1 MTVQHGRRGSVSL
14 LKPGRDVGQLNAPD
28 QTIPLGQT
36 LSWSLTIR
44 QSIADGATNSDTFQ
58 TFSNGKLRWT
68 AEVEMSWD
76 AADASLNQDK
86 LWEAILP
93 DEFDKSAVRD
103 RMVQAN
109 LYVDGSRCYYG
120 AAYIERAD
128 VHAPFDGPVTARF
141 QLRGNGPLK
150 FSAGGSA

>member
-1 MTVQHGRRGSVSL
+1 MTVQHGRRGAVSL
-14 LKPGRDVGQLNAPD
+14 LKPSSNGLLKTPN

-36 LSWSLTIR
+36 LSWSLTIH
-44 QSIADGATNSDTFQ
+44 QSLNKRPAKVDGFQ
-58 TFSNGKLRWT
+58 TFSEVDLRWT

-93 DEFDKSAVRD
+93 GEFDESAVRY
-103 RMVQAN
+103 RKAQVN

-141 QLRGNGPLK
+141 QLLGNGPLK
-150 FSAGGSA
+150 FSAGESE

>member
-14 LKPGRDVGQLNAPD
+14 LKPDRNVGKLKTPD

-36 LSWSLTIR
+36 LSWSLTIH
-44 QSIADGATNSDTFQ
+44 QSFNEDKVGSDGFKTFLEDD
-58 TFSNGKLRWT
+58 LRWT

-93 DEFDKSAVRD
+93 DEFDDSAVRG
-103 RMVQAN
+103 RKVQAN

>member
-1 MTVQHGRRGSVSL
+1 MTVQHGRRGAVSL
-14 LKPGRDVGQLNAPD
+14 LRPSGKVNNLRTPD

-36 LSWSLTIR
+36 LSWSLTIH
-44 QSIADGATNSDTFQ
+44 QSFDDHRKKSGRFEIFSEDT
-58 TFSNGKLRWT
+58 LRWT

-93 DEFDKSAVRD
+93 GEFDNGAVRYN
-103 RMVQAN
+103 RAQVN
-109 LYVDGSRCYYG
+109 LYVSGNRCYYG

-150 FSAGGSA
+150 FSSGEST

>member
-1 MTVQHGRRGSVSL
+1 MTVQHGRRGAVSL
-14 LKPGRDVGQLNAPD
+14 LKPTRSVGHLQTPD
-28 QTIPLGQT
+28 ETIPLGQT
-36 LSWSLTIR
+36 LSWSLTVH
-44 QSIADGATNSDTFQ
+44 QSFSKDRTGSDHFQ
-58 TFSNGKLRWT
+58 TFSEEELRWT

-86 LWEAILP
+86 LWEAILLG
-93 DEFDKSAVRD
+93 EFDNSAVRN
-103 RMVQAN
+103 RKVQVN
-109 LYVDGSRCYYG
+109 LYVSGSRCYYG

-150 FSAGGSA
+150 FSAGESA